1 MVLGGRASL
10 VCCLLLIVRSSTCST
25 PGDPLK
31 WAVRGPSDPTRV
43 LGRTPSGGASP
54 CPQKTPPQFLEG
66 LKNGCASG
74 LATVCAKTAL
84 QPFDA
89 LKTVQQGSA
98 GSLSVAAAFAEM
110 LKRGG
115 PGALYSGLFVSLVG
129 SVPSVFVYFGVY
141 QFLKVR

>member
-1 MVLGGRASL
+1 MCGSPLDLLRLIWLSSMAVQCGGA
-10 VCCLLLIVRSSTCST
+10 CST
-25 PGDPLK
+25 Q
-31 WAVRGPSDPTRV
+31 RGR
-43 LGRTPSGGASP
+43 
-54 CPQKTPPQFLEG
+54 
-66 LKNGCASG
+66 
-74 LATVCAKTAL
+74 CAKTAL

-115 PGALYSGLFVSLVG
+115 PGALYSGRFVSLVG